1 LTLDCRQNNLTMT
14 ACRAV
19 ASPPKE
25 ALMSSEADGDLAEAA
40 MVAASIL
47 DPLDQIHALAELGDV
62 TDQWMVRAV
71 RAARAED
78 RSWTEIG
85 DSLGVTKQS
94 AFSKYRALVD
104 EDREGSRQ

>member
-14 ACRAV
+14 ACLAV

-25 ALMSSEADGDLAEAA
+25 ALMSSEADGELAEAA

-47 DPLDQIHALAELGDV
+47 DPLDQIEALAALGEV
-62 TDQWMVRAV
+62 TDQWIVRAV
-71 RAARAED
+71 KAARAED
-78 RSWTEIG
+78 CSWTQIG